1 MNAAMIFQGAE
12 LIATLVPLSLDVAL
26 KIKLLLEQDKDLRVD
41 VRAIS
46 EKTIEVNDD
55 TLKVIDDIL
64 ASES

>member
-26 KIKLLLEQDKDLRVD
+26 KIKLLLEQDKDIRVD